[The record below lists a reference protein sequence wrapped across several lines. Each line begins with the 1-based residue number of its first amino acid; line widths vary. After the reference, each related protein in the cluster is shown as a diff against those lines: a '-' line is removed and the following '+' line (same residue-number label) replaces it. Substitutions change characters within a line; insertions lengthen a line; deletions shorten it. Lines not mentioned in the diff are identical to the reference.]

1 MNKAKPYIPTKF
13 PPNDLKLEPFIQK
26 IGKANREIAL
36 FDGILQGLPNPD
48 ILLAPLT
55 TNEAV
60 LSSRIEGTQANFE
73 DVLQEET
80 GITPKNISDSLKSD
94 IKEVLNYKKALIYGT
109 EEVKNR
115 PLSLSLIKEL
125 HKILLT
131 GVRGRFRLLGE
142 FRKTQN
148 WIGTSETPINKARY
162 IPPDP
167 IILLE
172 HLEYWEAF
180 LKRDDFP
187 DKIVQLGLLHAQFEI
202 LHPFEDG
209 NGRVGRL
216 IIPLF
221 LYWKGLISRPSFYLS
236 EYLEK
241 NRDEYYDRLLMI
253 TKNNDW
259 SKWIDFFLTAIIEQA
274 KININKAQKLLNLY
288 NEMKD
293 KFIQLTK
300 SQYAIPALD
309 AFFKQPML
317 NTANFIQITGI
328 PNRMTA
334 NNILKSLIEAG
345 LINLHKPSEG
355 RKPAEYAFNSIIDI
369 IKGKEDADFV

>member
-1 MNKAKPYIPTKF
+1 MNKSKPYIPAEF
-13 PPNDLKLEPFIQK
+13 PPKDLTLEPFIKK
-26 IGKANREIAL
+26 IVEANRGVAL
-36 FDGILQGLPNPD
+36 FDGILRALPNPD

-60 LSSRIEGTQANFE
+60 LSSRIEGTQASFE
-73 DVLQEET
+73 DVLQEEA
-80 GITPKNISDSLKSD
+80 GITPKNIPDSLKSD

-109 EEVKNR
+109 EEIERR

-131 GVRGRFRLLGE
+131 DVRGRNRLLGE

-148 WIGTSETPINKARY
+148 WIGTPGTPIENARY

-167 IILLE
+167 IILPE
-172 HLEYWEAF
+172 HLEYWESF
-180 LKRDDFP
+180 LKSDDYP

-221 LYWKGLISRPSFYLS
+221 LYWKRLISRPSFYLS
-236 EYLEK
+236 EYFEK
-241 NRDEYYDRLLMI
+241 NRTEYYDRLLMI
-253 TKNNDW
+253 TKDGDW
-259 SKWIDFFLTAIIEQA
+259 SGWIDFFLTAVIQQA
-274 KININKAQKLLNLY
+274 KINIDKAQKLLNLY

-293 KFIQLTK
+293 KFIQATK

-309 AFFKQPML
+309 AFFRQPIIS
-317 NTANFIQITGI
+317 TANFIQMTGI

-334 NNILKSLIEAG
+334 NNVLKSLIEAG
-345 LINLHKPSEG
+345 LISLHKPSEG
-355 RKPAEYAFNSIIDI
+355 RKSAEYTFNNIINIIESGDI
-369 IKGKEDADFV
+369 Y

>member
-1 MNKAKPYIPTKF
+1 MSKSKPYIPAEF
-13 PPNDLKLEPFIQK
+13 PQKDLILEPFIKK
-26 IGKANREIAL
+26 IVEANRGVAL
-36 FDGILQGLPNPD
+36 FDGVLRALPNPD

-60 LSSRIEGTQANFE
+60 LSSRIEGTQASLE
-73 DVLQEET
+73 DVLQEEA
-80 GITPKNISDSLKSD
+80 GITPKNIPDSLKSD

-109 EEVKNR
+109 EEIERR

-131 GVRGRFRLLGE
+131 DVRGTNRLLGE

-148 WIGTSETPINKARY
+148 WIGTPGTPIDRARF

-167 IILLE
+167 IILPE
-172 HLEYWEAF
+172 HLEYWERF
-180 LKRDDFP
+180 LKSDDYP

-236 EYLEK
+236 EYFEK
-241 NRDEYYDRLLMI
+241 NRTEYYDRLLMI
-253 TKNNDW
+253 TKDGDW
-259 SKWIDFFLTAIIEQA
+259 SGWIYFFLTAVMQQA
-274 KININKAQKLLNLY
+274 KINIDKAQKLLNLY

-293 KFIQLTK
+293 RFIQATK
-300 SQYAIPALD
+300 SQYAITALD
-309 AFFKQPML
+309 AFFRQPII
-317 NTANFIQITGI
+317 NTANFIQMTGI
-328 PNRMTA
+328 PNRITA
-334 NNILKSLIEAG
+334 NNVLKSLVEAG
-345 LINLHKPSEG
+345 LISLHKPSEG
-355 RKPAEYAFNSIIDI
+355 RKSAEGSVKY
-369 IKGKEDADFV
+369 FV

>member
-1 MNKAKPYIPTKF
+1 VTNEQSKPYIPGKF
-13 PPNDLKLEPFIQK
+13 PPKDLKLEPFIKK
-26 IGKANREIAL
+26 IVEANRGIAL

-60 LSSRIEGTQANFE
+60 LSSRIEGTQATFE
-73 DVLQEET
+73 DVLQEEA

-94 IKEVLNYKKALIYGT
+94 IIEVLNYKKALIYGT

-115 PLSLSLIKEL
+115 PLSLSLMKEL

-148 WIGTSETPINKARY
+148 WIGTSGTPIEKARY

-167 IILLE
+167 IILPE
-172 HLEYWEAF
+172 HLEYWEDF
-180 LKRDDFP
+180 LKTNDYP

-216 IIPLF
+216 IIPLL

-236 EYLEK
+236 EYLER

-259 SKWIDFFLTAIIEQA
+259 SGWVDFFLTTVIQQA
-274 KININKAQKLLNLY
+274 NINIDKAQKLLNLY
-288 NEMKD
+288 NKMKD
-293 KFIQLTK
+293 KFIQATK
-300 SQYAIPALD
+300 SKYAIPALD
-309 AFFKQPML
+309 AFFKQPII
-317 NTANFIQITGI
+317 NTSNFIQMTGI
-328 PNRMTA
+328 PNRITA
-334 NNILKSLIEAG
+334 NNVLKSLIEAG
-345 LINLHKPSEG
+345 LISLHKPSEG
-355 RKPAEYAFNSIIDI
+355 RRSAEYTFNSIINI
-369 IKGKEDADFV
+369 IESGDVY

>member
-1 MNKAKPYIPTKF
+1 MSKAKPYIPTEF
-13 PPNDLKLEPFIQK
+13 PPNLSLEPFIKK
-26 IGKANREIAL
+26 IGEANRGVAI
-36 FDGILQGLPNPD
+36 FDGILRALPNPD
-48 ILLAPLT
+48 ILLAPLI

-60 LSSRIEGTQANFE
+60 LSSKIEGTQTTFE
-73 DVLQEET
+73 DVLKEEA
-80 GITPKNISDSLKSD
+80 GITPKNISQSLKED
-94 IKEVLNYKKALIYGT
+94 LKEVLNYKKALIYGSQAV
-109 EEVKNR
+109 EYR
-115 PLSLSLIKEL
+115 GLSLSLVKEFQ
-125 HKILLT
+125 KILLT
-131 GVRGRFRLLGE
+131 DVRGRNRLLGE
-142 FRKTQN
+142 VRKSQN
-148 WIGTSETPINKARY
+148 WIGSPGSSIENARY

-167 IILLE
+167 IILPE

-180 LKRDDFP
+180 LKRDNFP

-221 LYWKGLISRPSFYLS
+221 LYWKGLISSPSFYLS
-236 EYLEK
+236 EYFEK
-241 NRDEYYDRLLMI
+241 NRTEYYDRLLMI

-259 SKWIDFFLTAIIEQA
+259 SEWVDFFLTAVIQQA
-274 KININKAQKLLNLY
+274 EINTDKAQKLLNLY

-293 KFIQLTK
+293 RFIQATK

-309 AFFKQPML
+309 AFFTQPIIS
-317 NTANFIQITGI
+317 TAKFIQMANI

-345 LINLHKPSEG
+345 LISLHKPSEG
-355 RKPAEYAFNSIIDI
+355 RKSAEYAFNGIINI
-369 IKGKEDADFV
+369 IESRDVC

>member
-1 MNKAKPYIPTKF
+1 MSKSKPYIPAEF
-13 PPNDLKLEPFIQK
+13 PQKDLILEPFIKK
-26 IGKANREIAL
+26 IVEANRGVAL
-36 FDGILQGLPNPD
+36 FDGVLRALPNPD

-60 LSSRIEGTQANFE
+60 LSSRIEGTQASLE
-73 DVLQEET
+73 DVLQEEA
-80 GITPKNISDSLKSD
+80 GITPKNIPDSLKSD

-109 EEVKNR
+109 EEIERR

-131 GVRGRFRLLGE
+131 DVRGTNRLLGE

-148 WIGTSETPINKARY
+148 WIGTPGTPIDRARF

-167 IILLE
+167 IILPE
-172 HLEYWEAF
+172 HLEYWERF
-180 LKRDDFP
+180 LKSDDYP

-236 EYLEK
+236 EYFEK
-241 NRDEYYDRLLMI
+241 NRTEYYDRLLMI
-253 TKNNDW
+253 TKDGDW
-259 SKWIDFFLTAIIEQA
+259 SGWIYFFLTAVIQQA
-274 KININKAQKLLNLY
+274 KINIDKAQKLLNLY

-293 KFIQLTK
+293 RFIQATK

-309 AFFKQPML
+309 AFFRQPII
-317 NTANFIQITGI
+317 NTTKFKEAIGAPKKSSSNE
-328 PNRMTA
+328 
-334 NNILKSLIEAG
+334 ILKILEKFRLIELYEMA
-345 LINLHKPSEG
+345 EG
-355 RKPAEYAFNSIIDI
+355 NKPAKYAF
-369 IKGKEDADFV
+369 IKILEIVGKVEI

>member
-1 MNKAKPYIPTKF
+1 MSKSKPYIPAEF
-13 PPNDLKLEPFIQK
+13 PPKDLTLEPFIKK
-26 IGKANREIAL
+26 IVEANRGVAL
-36 FDGILQGLPNPD
+36 FDGILRALPNPD

-60 LSSRIEGTQANFE
+60 LSSRIEGTQASFE
-73 DVLQEET
+73 DVLQEEA

-94 IKEVLNYKKALIYGT
+94 IKEVLNYKKALIYGA
-109 EEVKNR
+109 EEIEKR
-115 PLSLSLIKEL
+115 PLSLVKEL

-131 GVRGRFRLLGE
+131 DVRGRNRLLGE

-148 WIGTSETPINKARY
+148 WIGTPGTPIDKARY

-167 IILLE
+167 IILPE

-180 LKRDDFP
+180 LKRDNFP
-187 DKIVQLGLLHAQFEI
+187 DKVVQLGLLHAQFEI

-236 EYLEK
+236 EYFEK
-241 NRDEYYDRLLMI
+241 NRTEYYDRLLMI

-259 SKWIDFFLTAIIEQA
+259 SGWVDFFLTAVIEQS
-274 KININKAQKLLNLY
+274 KENINKAQKLLNLY

-293 KFIQLTK
+293 RFIQATK

-309 AFFKQPML
+309 AFFKQPVIDTKSFLELIKAPKRSGIDVL
-317 NTANFIQITGI
+317 NKLVSSDLIILRTPSKG
-328 PNRMTA
+328 
-334 NNILKSLIEAG
+334 NNPAVYEFTKIL
-345 LINLHKPSEG
+345 
-355 RKPAEYAFNSIIDI
+355 DI
-369 IKGKEDADFV
+369 ING

>member
-1 MNKAKPYIPTKF
+1 MSKAKPYIPPRF
-13 PPNDLKLEPFIQK
+13 PPKDLKLEPFIQK
-26 IGKANREIAL
+26 IGEANRGIAL
-36 FDGILQGLPNPD
+36 FDGILRALPNPD

-60 LSSRIEGTQANFE
+60 LSSRIEGTQASFE
-73 DVLQEET
+73 DVLQEEA

-94 IKEVLNYKKALIYGT
+94 IKEVLNYKKALIYGA
-109 EEVKNR
+109 EEIERR
-115 PLSLSLIKEL
+115 PLSLSLVKEL

-131 GVRGRFRLLGE
+131 GVRGRNRLLGE
-142 FRKTQN
+142 FRRTQN
-148 WIGTSETPINKARY
+148 WIGTLGTPIDKARF

-167 IILLE
+167 IILPE
-172 HLEYWEAF
+172 HLEYWKAF

-187 DKIVQLGLLHAQFEI
+187 DKVVQLGLLHAQFEI

-241 NRDEYYDRLLMI
+241 NRDDYYDRLLMI

-259 SKWIDFFLTAIIEQA
+259 SGWVDFFLTAVIQQA
-274 KININKAQKLLNLY
+274 KINTDKAQKLLNLY

-293 KFIQLTK
+293 RFIQATK

-309 AFFKQPML
+309 AFFRQPVIDTKSFLELIKAPKKSGIEVL
-317 NTANFIQITGI
+317 NKLVSSNLIILRTPSKG
-328 PNRMTA
+328 
-334 NNILKSLIEAG
+334 NNPAVYEFVKIL
-345 LINLHKPSEG
+345 
-355 RKPAEYAFNSIIDI
+355 DI
-369 IKGKEDADFV
+369 ING

>member
-1 MNKAKPYIPTKF
+1 MNKTKPYIPARF
-13 PPNDLKLEPFIQK
+13 PPNDLKLEPFIKK
-26 IGKANREIAL
+26 IVEANRGIAL

-60 LSSRIEGTQANFE
+60 LSSRIEGTQATFE
-73 DVLQEET
+73 DVLQEEA

-94 IKEVLNYKKALIYGT
+94 IIEVLNYKKALIYGT

-115 PLSLSLIKEL
+115 PLSLSLMKEL

-148 WIGTSETPINKARY
+148 WIGTSGTPIEKARY

-167 IILLE
+167 IILPE
-172 HLEYWEAF
+172 HLEYWEDF
-180 LKRDDFP
+180 LKTNDYP

-209 NGRVGRL
+209 NGRIGRL

-241 NRDEYYDRLLMI
+241 IDPSIMI
-253 TKNNDW
+253 
-259 SKWIDFFLTAIIEQA
+259 SC
-274 KININKAQKLLNLY
+274 
-288 NEMKD
+288 
-293 KFIQLTK
+293 
-300 SQYAIPALD
+300 
-309 AFFKQPML
+309 
-317 NTANFIQITGI
+317 
-328 PNRMTA
+328 
-334 NNILKSLIEAG
+334 
-345 LINLHKPSEG
+345 
-355 RKPAEYAFNSIIDI
+355 
-369 IKGKEDADFV
+369 

>member
-1 MNKAKPYIPTKF
+1 MSKTKPYIPAEF
-13 PPNDLKLEPFIQK
+13 PPKDLILEPFIKK
-26 IGKANREIAL
+26 IVEANRGVAL
-36 FDGILQGLPNPD
+36 FDGILRALPNPD

-60 LSSRIEGTQANFE
+60 LSSKIEGTQTTFE
-73 DVLQEET
+73 DVLKEEA
-80 GITPKNISDSLKSD
+80 GITPKNISQSLKED
-94 IKEVLNYKKALIYGT
+94 LKEVLNYKKALIYGSQAV
-109 EEVKNR
+109 EYR
-115 PLSLSLIKEL
+115 DLSLSLIKEL
-125 HKILLT
+125 QKILLT
-131 GVRGRFRLLGE
+131 DVRGRNRLLGE
-142 FRKTQN
+142 IRKTQN
-148 WIGTSETPINKARY
+148 WIGTPGTPIENARY

-167 IILLE
+167 IILPE
-172 HLEYWEAF
+172 HLEYWERF
-180 LKRDDFP
+180 LKSDDYP

-236 EYLEK
+236 EYFEK
-241 NRDEYYDRLLMI
+241 NRTEYYDRLLMI
-253 TKNNDW
+253 TKDGDW
-259 SKWIDFFLTAIIEQA
+259 SGWIDFFLTAVIQQA
-274 KININKAQKLLNLY
+274 EINIDKAQKLLSLY

-293 KFIQLTK
+293 KFIQATK

-309 AFFKQPML
+309 AFFRQPIIS
-317 NTANFIQITGI
+317 TANFIQITGI

-345 LINLHKPSEG
+345 LISLHKPSEG
-355 RKPAEYAFNSIIDI
+355 RKSAEYAFNGIIDI
-369 IKGKEDADFV
+369 IESGGVY

>member
-1 MNKAKPYIPTKF
+1 MSKSKPYIPAEF
-13 PPNDLKLEPFIQK
+13 PPKDLSLEPFIKK
-26 IGKANREIAL
+26 IGEANRGVAL
-36 FDGILQGLPNPD
+36 FDGILRALPNPD

-60 LSSRIEGTQANFE
+60 LSSRIEGTQASLE
-73 DVLQEET
+73 DVLQEEA

-109 EEVKNR
+109 EEIERR

-131 GVRGRFRLLGE
+131 DVRGRNRLLGE

-148 WIGTSETPINKARY
+148 WIGTPGTPIENARF

-167 IILLE
+167 IILPE
-172 HLEYWEAF
+172 HLEYWKRF
-180 LKRDDFP
+180 LKSDDYP

-236 EYLEK
+236 EYFEK
-241 NRDEYYDRLLMI
+241 NRTEYYDRLLMI
-253 TKNNDW
+253 TKDGDW
-259 SKWIDFFLTAIIEQA
+259 SGWIDFFLTAVIQQA
-274 KININKAQKLLNLY
+274 KINIDKAQKLLNLY

-293 KFIQLTK
+293 RFIQATK

-309 AFFKQPML
+309 AFFRQPII
-317 NTANFIQITGI
+317 NTANFIQMTGI
-328 PNRMTA
+328 PNRITA
-334 NNILKSLIEAG
+334 NNVLKSLIEAG
-345 LINLHKPSEG
+345 LISLHKPSEG
-355 RKPAEYAFNSIIDI
+355 RRSAEYTFNSIINI
-369 IKGKEDADFV
+369 IESGDVY